1 MQILQLEKLILKA
14 LEEDIGC
21 QDITTDNLIAPDVK
35 GTGAFMAKSFGVIA
49 GLEICRQ
56 VFICLDPQ
64 IEFTFLKHD
73 GDQVESGDILAVV
86 KGPYRVLLTGERTAL
101 NFLQRLSGIATR
113 TRKMVDLIKHEKA
126 IIVDTRKTTPGLR
139 VLEKY
144 AVVMG
149 GARNHRFGLFDGAMI
164 KDNHI
169 KAVGSITKAV
179 ARLREKLPHTIKIEV
194 ETENLEQVKE
204 ALASGADII
213 MLDNMELEMMET
225 AVKEIAGRALTEA
238 SGGITEKNLQKVA
251 MCGVDFISIGALT
264 HSVSSVDISFNLV
277 QNN

>member
-1 MQILQLEKLILKA
+1 MQLLQVKNLILKA

-21 QDITTDNLIAPDVK
+21 QDVTTDNLIAPDIK
-35 GTGAFMAKSFGVIA
+35 GTGAFMAKSFGVVA

-56 VFICLDPQ
+56 VFACLDPQ
-64 IEFTFLKHD
+64 IEFILKKYD
-73 GDQVESGDILAVV
+73 GDQVEPGDILAVIE
-86 KGPYRVLLTGERTAL
+86 GPYRVLLTGERTAL

-113 TRKMVDLIKHEKA
+113 TRKMTDLIKQEKA
-126 IIVDTRKTTPGLR
+126 VIVDTRKTTPGLR

-144 AVVMG
+144 AVVVG
-149 GARNHRFGLFDGAMI
+149 GGRNHRFGLFDGAMI

-179 ARLREKLPHTIKIEV
+179 ERLREKLPHTIKIEV
-194 ETENLEQVKE
+194 ETENLAQVKE

-213 MLDNMELEMMET
+213 MLDNMDLEMMKA
-225 AVKEIAGRALTEA
+225 AVREIGGKALIEA
-238 SGGITEKNLQKVA
+238 SGGITEENLQEVA

-264 HSVSSVDISFNLV
+264 HSASSVDISFNLV